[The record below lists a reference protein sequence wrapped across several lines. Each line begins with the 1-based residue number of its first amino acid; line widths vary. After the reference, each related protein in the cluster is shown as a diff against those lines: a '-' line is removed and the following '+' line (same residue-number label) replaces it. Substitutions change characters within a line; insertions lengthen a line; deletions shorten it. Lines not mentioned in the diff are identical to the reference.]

1 MVAKIRLISLNA
13 FFPTSFHLNFTLP
26 EVKFVKG
33 ANVFECLTHIP
44 QYYFTKLINLQT
56 TFQEVIGIMFLL
68 LTFLLMGITPS
79 SDTQKPEYSILV
91 CHKKYISLS
100 HLSPL
105 SFGFIKVS
113 YNFCTLSVQSN
124 SINIKISYMYA
135 WIN

>member
-33 ANVFECLTHIP
+33 ANVFECLSHIP

-79 SDTQKPEYSILV
+79 SDTQKPEYSFLV
-91 CHKKYISLS
+91 CHNKYFSL
-100 HLSPL
+100 LYFSPL
-105 SFGFIKVS
+105 YFSFIKVS
-113 YNFCTLSVQSN
+113 SNFCTLSVQSN
-124 SINIKISYMYA
+124 FAHIKRSYIYARIN
-135 WIN
+135 